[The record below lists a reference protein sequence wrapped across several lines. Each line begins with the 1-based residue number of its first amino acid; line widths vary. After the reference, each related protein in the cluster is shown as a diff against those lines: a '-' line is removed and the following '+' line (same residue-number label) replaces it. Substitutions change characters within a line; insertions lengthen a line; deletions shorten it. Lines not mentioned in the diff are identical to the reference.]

1 MQKRNGFT
9 LVELLVVIAIIAL
22 LIGLLLPA
30 LSRAQ
35 QAARVVKDAN
45 GMAQIHKACLIWS
58 QNDPIGYLPSPGRI
72 NRFTDPR
79 IGRQPGFGPEN
90 WAKNSTGH
98 LYSAMIGQGYFNA
111 DICISPVEAN
121 PVVAQFG
128 ENALDGGGLT
138 GYDYTVIDPAS
149 DVYWMGDEADPV
161 QVSEGTLPQ
170 GMANQVFLAK
180 INRAA
185 PYGRAHCSYAHL
197 QLCGDRKT
205 NTWRNHQDSSKPVFS
220 TRGTKNGETTTNEYR
235 KSWTLLMMG
244 PETEWQGN
252 ITFNDNHVEY
262 SKNFF
267 PANTAFEC
275 GDRELTKDNIF
286 TWEFEDCNTWE
297 AGDTCLAMNELV
309 TGVNGKPKTT
319 PIYDAKRP

>member
-1 MQKRNGFT
+1 MRKRNGFT

-58 QNDPIGYLPSPGRI
+58 QADPTGWLPSPGRI
-72 NRFTDPR
+72 NRWTDPN
-79 IGRQPGFGPEN
+79 IGRQPGIGPEN
-90 WAKNSTGH
+90 WKKNSTGH
-98 LYSAMIGQGYFNA
+98 FYSAMIGQGYFNA
-111 DICISPVEAN
+111 DICVSPVEAN

-128 ENALDGGGLT
+128 ENGDDGEI
-138 GYDYTVIDPAS
+138 GYDYTAIDPAS
-149 DVYWMGDEADPV
+149 DIYWMGDTADPLTV
-161 QVSEGTLPQ
+161 GEGPPGTNSAPN
-170 GMANQVFLAK
+170 AVFLAK

-205 NTWRNHQDSSKPVFS
+205 NTWKNNQDSSKPVFS
-220 TRGTKNGETTTNEYR
+220 TRGTKNGETSTDEYR
-235 KSWTLLMMG
+235 KSWTLLFMG
-244 PETEWQGN
+244 PDTEWQGN

-262 SKNFF
+262 SKSFF
-267 PANTAFEC
+267 PSNTSYEC
-275 GDRELTKDNIF
+275 DDLKKDNIF
-286 TWEFEDCNTWE
+286 FWEFEECGGWE
-297 AGDTCLAMNELV
+297 AGDTCLAMNEIV
-309 TGVNGKPKTT
+309 TDGGGEPRTV
-319 PIYDAKRP
+319 PIYDVKRD

>member
-1 MQKRNGFT
+1 MRKRNGFT

-35 QAARVVKDAN
+35 QAARVVKDSS
-45 GMAQIHKACLIWS
+45 GIAQIHKACLIWS
-58 QNDPIGYLPSPGRI
+58 ANDSAGWLPSPGRI

-90 WAKNSTGH
+90 WKKNSTGH
-98 LYSAMIGQGYFNA
+98 LYSSMIGQGYFNS
-111 DICISPVEAN
+111 DICISPVETN

-128 ENALDGGGLT
+128 QNADDGAIS
-138 GYDYTVIDPAS
+138 YDYTVIDPAT
-149 DVYWMGDEADPV
+149 DIYWMGDTADPV
-161 QVSEGTLPQ
+161 QVGEGTAPV
-170 GMANQVFLAK
+170 GAANTVFLSK

-185 PYGRAHCSYAHL
+185 PYGRSHCSYAHL

-205 NTWRNHQDSSKPVFS
+205 NTWRNNQRSDKPVFS
-220 TRGTKNGETTTNEYR
+220 TRGTKFGDTTTDEYR

-252 ITFNDNHVEY
+252 IIFNDNHAEY

-267 PANTAFEC
+267 PANTAYEC

-286 TWEFEDCNTWE
+286 DWEFEDCNTWE
-297 AGDTCLAMNELV
+297 AGDTILAMNEIV
-309 TGVNGKPKTT
+309 IDAGGGNPKTT
-319 PIYDAKRP
+319 PIFDAQRP

>member
-1 MQKRNGFT
+1 VNPILAFSRADI
-9 LVELLVVIAIIAL
+9 VVSSLLAVSL
-22 LIGLLLPA
+22 PLLLGCPLA
-30 LSRAQ
+30 RAQ
-35 QAARVVKDAN
+35 QAARVEKDAN
-45 GMAQIHKACLIWS
+45 MLAQIHKACLIWS
-58 QNDPIGYLPSPGRI
+58 QNDPNGWLPSPGRI

-79 IGRQPGFGPEN
+79 IGRQPGYGPEN
-90 WAKNSTGH
+90 WKKNSTGH

-111 DICISPVEAN
+111 DFCISPVEAN

-128 ENALDGGGLT
+128 ENADDGAIS
-138 GYDYTVIDPAS
+138 YDYTQIDPAI
-149 DVYWMGDEADPV
+149 DIYWMGDTADPV
-161 QVSEGTLPQ
+161 QVGEGTPPV
-170 GMANQVFLAK
+170 GAANLVFLSK

-185 PYGRAHCSYAHL
+185 PYGRSHCSYAHL

-205 NTWRNHQDSSKPVFS
+205 KTWRNNQDSSKPVFS
-220 TRGTKNGETTTNEYR
+220 TRGAKNGDTTTDEYR

-252 ITFNDNHVEY
+252 ICFNDNHVEY
-262 SKNFF
+262 SKNFY
-267 PANTAFEC
+267 PANVTYEC
-275 GDRELTKDNIF
+275 GDREPVKDNIF

-309 TGVNGKPKTT
+309 TDAGGGKPRTT